1 MGTRWTVGKKLMMS
15 YMSLAVIALA
25 IGISGYY
32 GISRSS
38 RAVADI
44 GTIRLPGV
52 EHLLIINEA
61 LTAVTT
67 GERGLLNNKMM
78 DPKVRQAQYDYIDQ
92 AFSRADEAWKA
103 FEELPKSADEEQ
115 LWKDLEPKWANW
127 KQGHQAVREASLK
140 KDQLISQGLSKDD
153 PQILEMDETAF
164 QASMA
169 ARTAFLETQNQ
180 IRQMVESTRDG
191 AKSEV
196 AAQLQKAFVQKT
208 IAIVFMVF
216 GFGLALLL
224 GIIMTRSITRPLILL
239 TDVTRILAD
248 GDVELT
254 GVSVDERTKIKQRQ
268 DELGDMGRAFA
279 HMIANQKEKAEAAG
293 QIAQGNLE
301 AKVNAASDKDL
312 LGHSMLQMIDSLQR
326 MNNEVKHLIKSALDG
341 QLKERADSSKYAG
354 DYGQIVG
361 GVNNLLDT
369 VTRPIE
375 EASQVLSAAADKDL
389 TSRVTGDY
397 KGQLAEFKQNINTT
411 IESLDEALQQVALAV
426 EQVGSASG
434 QIASGSQ
441 SLAEGANE
449 QASSLEEISSSLEE
463 MSSMTKQNADNAKQA
478 KNLSNETRGSAD
490 KGRQAVE
497 QMVAAIGKIK
507 SSSDQTAKIVKTIDE
522 IAFQTNLLALNA
534 AVEAAR
540 AGEAGKG
547 FAVVAE
553 EVRSLAQRSATAA
566 KSTADLIEEAV
577 KNADSGV
584 EITESVARGFEEIAE
599 GSRKVSD
606 LVAEIAAAAIEQAQ
620 GIEQVNT
627 AVAQMDKVTQQNAS
641 NSEESASAAEE
652 LNSQAEELRS
662 MVDEF
667 NLSRQHE
674 TRKAKTEI
682 LARPLAQSA
691 TAAGQRQETVTM
703 SMKSERTAAR
713 KPAKVRNGRPVLAG
727 SVKSGPITGNG
738 HGKALNPE
746 RVIPLDD
753 KDFVDF

>member
-1 MGTRWTVGKKLMMS
+1 MVTRWTVGKKLMLS
-15 YMSLAVIALA
+15 YMSLAVIALT
-25 IGISGYY
+25 IGISGFY
-32 GISRSS
+32 GVSRSTLAIQS
-38 RAVADI
+38 I
-44 GTIRLPGV
+44 GMVRLPGM
-52 EHLLIINEA
+52 EQLLVINEA
-61 LTAVTT
+61 LTAVIV
-67 GERGLLNNKMM
+67 GERGLLSKKMM
-78 DPKVRQAQYDYIDQ
+78 DPKVRQAQYDYIDK
-92 AFSRADEAWKA
+92 AFSRAEEAWKT
-103 FEELPKSADEEQ
+103 FEALPKSPDEEQ
-115 LWKDLEPKWANW
+115 TWKELEPKWNNW
-127 KQGHQAVREASLK
+127 KQGHQVVREANLQ
-140 KDQLISQGLSKDD
+140 KDQLLSQGLSLDD
-153 PQILEMDETAF
+153 PKVLQIEEDAF
-164 QASMA
+164 QASMT
-169 ARTAFLETQNQ
+169 ARAAFLETQNYIQ
-180 IRQMVESTRDG
+180 KMVGDNRQSATN
-191 AKSEV
+191 EV
-196 AAQLQKAFVQKT
+196 QAQLKSATMLKATSV
-208 IAIVFMVF
+208 VFMLIGVAMALVLGVF
-216 GFGLALLL
+216 
-224 GIIMTRSITRPLILL
+224 MTRSLTRPLILL

-254 GVSVDERTKIKQRQ
+254 GVSVDERTKIKQRK

-279 HMIANQKEKAEAAG
+279 HMITNQKEKAEAAG

-301 AKVNAASDKDL
+301 VKVQAASDKDL
-312 LGHSMLQMIDSLQR
+312 LGHSMLLMIDSLQR
-326 MNNEVKHLIKSALDG
+326 MNNEVKRLIKSALDG

-361 GVNNLLDT
+361 GVNSLLDT

-375 EASQVLSAAADKDL
+375 EASQVLAAAADKDL

-411 IESLDEALQQVALAV
+411 IESLDEALQQVSESV
-426 EQVGSASG
+426 EQVSSASG

-478 KNLSNETRGSAD
+478 KNLSNETRDSAD
-490 KGRQAVE
+490 RGRQAVG
-497 QMVAAIGKIK
+497 QMVEAIGRIK

-584 EITESVARGFEEIAE
+584 EITDGVARGFEEIAE

-606 LVAEIAAAAIEQAQ
+606 LVAEIAAAAVEQAQ

-652 LNSQAEELRS
+652 LNSQAEELRN
-662 MVDEF
+662 MVGEF
-667 NLSRQHE
+667 SLSSRHVAHKP
-674 TRKAKTEI
+674 RTEI
-682 LARPLAQSA
+682 LARPLAPVAPSA
-691 TAAGQRQETVTM
+691 GSHHDRTAM
-703 SMKSERTAAR
+703 SARSDRPAAR
-713 KPAKVRNGRPVLAG
+713 KPSKVRPATPVLAG
-727 SVKSGPITGNG
+727 EIKSGPVTGNG
-738 HGKALNPE
+738 HGKALSPE

-753 KDFVDF
+753 KDFADF